1 MQKLARYVGDRL
13 NVAFWFDSAKVAT
26 LFTESASFAVRIT
39 LVGESTWD

>member
-13 NVAFWFDSAKVAT
+13 NVAFWFDSATVA
-26 LFTESASFAVRIT
+26 LFTESAAFAVRIT